1 MSIHY
6 TPCGS
11 ILDKEKFHKT
21 FQKNFRENMT
31 NNNPID
37 NIYIVNG
44 KVGINNDAPALDLDI
59 TGSINV
65 SDNLFV
71 GKTSEFLN
79 DVLVSGVIKTKK
91 DMNIGGTAIIAGDAQ
106 FSGGLIVGSGSDNN
120 TVDLVTGLTLDNKTN
135 AKSTIFGDIILG
147 SMKNTIP
154 TTVNVVG
161 NMNNKGNSIFNNNV
175 TINGN
180 ITTTGNSKFGKDT
193 SVNTINGTTTI
204 NGILNLKNAKINGP
218 INNFDDNAAPGLSG
232 QGDKKLTPAYYMT
245 LGPGMYSEFRLADLS
260 IPTQPILISPNE
272 IPNLPP
278 PIPGTEQ
285 EPPRIEQVLVQT
297 FVPIPSNISTGKV
310 TPSYVKQ
317 IIHTNN
323 GPWYRVPSSSMN
335 LSWMSGS
342 ALNNTKMNGDPLVA
356 LANNQQLLDKEIL
369 NLKLLLKSDFVKEA
383 LPQVTNISGC
393 DETEVYMCN
402 PKKNN

>member
-11 ILDKEKFHKT
+11 ILLKDNFYKK
-21 FQKNFRENMT
+21 FRENMANT
-31 NNNPID
+31 KFID
-37 NIYIVNG
+37 NIYVVNG
-44 KVGINNDAPALDLDI
+44 KIGINNNAPAEDLDI

-91 DMNIGGTAIIAGDAQ
+91 DMNIGGTAVISGDAQ
-106 FSGGLIVGSGSDNN
+106 FSGGLTVGSGNINN
-120 TVDLVTGLTLDNKTN
+120 TVDTVIGLTPDNTTN

-161 NMNNKGNSIFNNNV
+161 NMNNKGNSVFNNSV

-180 ITTTGNSKFGKDT
+180 TTITGDTTLGTST
-193 SVNTINGTTTI
+193 SVNKINGTTII
-204 NGILNLKNAKINGP
+204 NGVLNLKETKINGP
-218 INNFDDNAAPGLSG
+218 INNFEDNSKPGLS
-232 QGDKKLTPAYYMT
+232 DVSDAELTPAKYMS
-245 LGPGMYSEFRLADLS
+245 LGPGMYSEFRIADLS
-260 IPTQPILISPNE
+260 IPTQPRLISPNQ
-272 IPNLPP
+272 IPNNPDS
-278 PIPGTEQ
+278 I
-285 EPPRIEQVLVQT
+285 IEQVLVQT
-297 FVPIPSNISTGKV
+297 FVPIPSNISTAKV

-342 ALNNTKMNGDPLVA
+342 ALNNTKMNGEPLVA
-356 LANNQQLLDKEIL
+356 PTNNQKLLDKEIL
-369 NLKLLLKSDFVKEA
+369 DLKTLLNTEIVKTA
-383 LPQVTNISGC
+383 LPQIQNISGC
-393 DETEVYMCN
+393 DETEVYICN
-402 PKKNN
+402 PKKNK